1 MANKWTSAMVA
12 DQFEEAI
19 STLKRL
25 PPVKVQGY
33 FNLWPEVVHSPNE
46 LMFQEAFP
54 MRLRAM
60 PDAISRLEQT
70 FEWMMWID
78 VEERKLIWKRAARV
92 RWKTIAYEFGCDRS
106 TVWRKWVIAC
116 TKIATHLNA
125 QNR

>member
-1 MANKWTSAMVA
+1 MADKWTYEMVA
-12 DQFEEAI
+12 DHFAEAI
-19 STLKRL
+19 TTLKRL

-54 MRLRAM
+54 MRLRAT

-92 RWKTIAYEFGCDRS
+92 RWKTICYELGYSRT
-106 TVWRKWVIAC
+106 TVWQKWVTAC
-116 TKIATHLNA
+116 TKIAARLNA
-125 QNR
+125 QDR